1 MRIETSRGT
10 PRRRTG
16 EEGSAYI
23 AVLMV
28 LVVLTIFGLALS
40 MITQTEMQVG
50 GNERT
55 VNRVFYA
62 ADSGVK
68 TAIAELLANN
78 EFPGRTFLYTDSG
91 LQLAP
96 SEDGTPVLAAR
107 VDVLP
112 VLLIQQGPCNLCE
125 INQAGGYGGRDYYKT
140 TNVINATATRFS
152 TMDGGDERVPIAQ
165 KTISAM
171 VEIQPHDPSTEL
183 MNASSDPEVIA
194 KYKF

>member
-1 MRIETSRGT
+1 
-10 PRRRTG
+10 
-16 EEGSAYI
+16 
-23 AVLMV
+23 VV

-50 GNERT
+50 SNERT
-55 VNRVFYA
+55 VSRVFYA

-68 TAIAELLANN
+68 TAMAELLVNN

-96 SEDGTPVLAAR
+96 SDDGKPVLAAR

-140 TNVINATATRFS
+140 TNVINATAMRFS
-152 TMDGGDERVPIAQ
+152 TLDGGNERVPIAQ

-171 VEIQPHDPSTEL
+171 IEIQPHDPSTEL
-183 MNASSDPEVIA
+183 MKSHVDPETIA